1 MVQVQEKT
9 QVIEILNKQLSNN
22 TVLWTKLHNFHWYVK
37 GPNFFSL
44 HAKFEEL
51 YNSTGVAVDELAERI
66 LTIGGEPIAK
76 LTEALEE
83 SSIDEGE
90 YGLDAKQMVKQLTE
104 DFDVIVAELN
114 QGVKVAD
121 EAGDDR
127 TADMFTGLA
136 QDFEKNNWMLKSYLG
151 EDIK

>member
-9 QVIEILNKQLSNN
+9 QVIEVLNKQLANN

-51 YNSTGVAVDELAERI
+51 YDATGQYVDDLAERI
-66 LTIGGEPIAK
+66 LTIGGEPVAK

-83 SSIDEGE
+83 SSIEEGE

-104 DFDVIVAELN
+104 DFDVLSAELN
-114 QGVKVAD
+114 QGVKVAED
-121 EAGDDR
+121 AGDDR
-127 TADMFTGLA
+127 TADMFIAIA
-136 QDFEKNNWMLKSYLG
+136 QDVETVSYTHLRAH
-151 EDIK
+151 ET

>member
-9 QVIEILNKQLSNN
+9 QVIGVLNKQLANN

-51 YNSTGVAVDELAERI
+51 YNATALAVDDLAERI

-83 SSIDEGE
+83 SSIEEGE
-90 YGLDAKQMVKQLTE
+90 YGLEAKQMVKQLTE
-104 DFDVIVAELN
+104 DFDVISAELN
-114 QGVKVAD
+114 QSVKVAE

-127 TADMFTGLA
+127 TADMFTALA

>member
-1 MVQVQEKT
+1 MVQVKEKT
-9 QVIEILNKQLSNN
+9 QVIEALNKQLANN

-51 YNSTGVAVDELAERI
+51 YDAAGVYVDDLAERI
-66 LTIGGEPIAK
+66 LTIGGEPVAK

-83 SSIDEGE
+83 SSIEEGE

-104 DFDVIVAELN
+104 DFEVLSAELN
-114 QGVKVAD
+114 QGVKVA
-121 EAGDDR
+121 EGAGDDR
-127 TADMFTGLA
+127 TADMFIAMA
-136 QDFEKNNWMLKSYLG
+136 QDIEKNNWMLKSYLG
-151 EDIK
+151 EDVK

>member
-9 QVIEILNKQLSNN
+9 QVIEVLNKQLANN

-51 YNSTGVAVDELAERI
+51 YDATGQYVDDLAERI
-66 LTIGGEPIAK
+66 LTIGGEPVAK

-83 SSIDEGE
+83 SSIDEAE
-90 YGLDAKQMVKQLTE
+90 YGLDAKAMVKQLTE
-104 DFDVIVAELN
+104 DFEVLSAELA
-114 QGVKVAD
+114 QAVKTAD

-127 TADMFTGLA
+127 TADMFTGIS
-136 QDFEKNNWMLKSYLG
+136 QDIEKNNWMLKSYLG
-151 EDIK
+151 Q